1 MSLKEKIKAG
11 AIRFG
16 FVDVGFTSVFPVPGL
31 QRYQDWK
38 EKGQQAGKDYLARQ
52 RALEARSEPRKL
64 LPSCRTIISLLSS
77 YPPPGDLQTERMHE
91 IGSDGDLRSDRVL
104 EIGSGGDL
112 RSDCVL
118 GEDTGTINR
127 GDTGTIKSKGRIA
140 AYALQ
145 PDYHEVLKERLERLI
160 VLIKELAGSEV
171 ETYACVDNAPIL
183 EKGYAQKAGLGWI
196 GRNSLLLHPEFGSW
210 TNLSELLIN
219 LELEPDPPF
228 ETDGCGNCQLC
239 VRACPTQAI
248 MPDRSIDARRCL
260 SYLTIENRAEI
271 PVELRKA
278 VGNRVFGCD
287 QCQSICPV
295 NKKALLKPQTKVIEE
310 FHDLAESFSL
320 TGEEFRL
327 KYRHIPVWRAKFAGF
342 RRNVAIAMGNSG
354 QKEFIP
360 LLGDAL
366 ENECDAVV
374 AEAMRWAIEE
384 LAK

>member
-1 MSLKEKIKAG
+1 
-11 AIRFG
+11 
-16 FVDVGFTSVFPVPGL
+16 
-31 QRYQDWK
+31 
-38 EKGQQAGKDYLARQ
+38 
-52 RALEARSEPRKL
+52 
-64 LPSCRTIISLLSS
+64 
-77 YPPPGDLQTERMHE
+77 
-91 IGSDGDLRSDRVL
+91 
-104 EIGSGGDL
+104 
-112 RSDCVL
+112 
-118 GEDTGTINR
+118 
-127 GDTGTIKSKGRIA
+127 
-140 AYALQ
+140 
-145 PDYHEVLKERLERLI
+145 
-160 VLIKELAGSEV
+160 
-171 ETYACVDNAPIL
+171 
-183 EKGYAQKAGLGWI
+183 
-196 GRNSLLLHPEFGSW
+196 
-210 TNLSELLIN
+210 
-219 LELEPDPPF
+219 
-228 ETDGCGNCQLC
+228 
-239 VRACPTQAI
+239 